1 MQPPKPLQ
9 EIIPVRREN
18 MSPVVAETVET
29 EESTLAWGAVIAGA
43 VVAAALT
50 LLLAALGVGL
60 GLSVVSPWSDQ
71 GVSATTFHVGAGL
84 YLLATAMLAST
95 VGGYVAGRLRVRW
108 LGLNEKEVY
117 FRDTAH
123 GLATWALA
131 TVLSASVLGGAVT
144 HLLAGVATG
153 AGAAAASSTVNPVD
167 NYVDTLLRADPARGA
182 TAAAGPSGAAGAQAT
197 HDEMAR
203 ILTPVLR
210 SGSEISAANRTY
222 AAQVVAART
231 GLPQA
236 EAERRVTEVVTEVKK
251 AADETRKATMKLT
264 LWLAASMLAGAVA
277 AMLGAVEGGF
287 LRDEKWYEPGWRGH
301 ALRSH

>member
-1 MQPPKPLQ
+1 
-9 EIIPVRREN
+9 
-18 MSPVVAETVET
+18 MSPLVADTIDT
-29 EESTLAWGAVIAGA
+29 EESTSTMAWGAVIAGA

-71 GVSATTFHVGAGL
+71 GVSATTFHIGAGL

-95 VGGYVAGRLRVRW
+95 VGGYLAGRLRMRW
-108 LGLNEKEVY
+108 VGLNEKEVY

-131 TVLSASVLGGAVT
+131 TVLSASALGGAAT
-144 HLLAGVATG
+144 HLLAGAATG
-153 AGAAAASSTVNPVD
+153 AGAAASVNAVNPVD
-167 NYVDTLLRADPARGA
+167 SYVDTLLRADPARGP
-182 TAAAGPSGAAGAQAT
+182 TTTAAGAGGAAAAQGT
-197 HDEMAR
+197 RDEMVR
-203 ILTPVLR
+203 ILTPVMR
-210 SGSEISAANRTY
+210 GGGDVSAANRTY

-236 EAERRVTEVVTEVKK
+236 EAERRVTEVVSEVKK
-251 AADETRKATMKLT
+251 TADDTRKATMKLT
-264 LWLAASMLAGAVA
+264 LWLAAAMLAGGVA